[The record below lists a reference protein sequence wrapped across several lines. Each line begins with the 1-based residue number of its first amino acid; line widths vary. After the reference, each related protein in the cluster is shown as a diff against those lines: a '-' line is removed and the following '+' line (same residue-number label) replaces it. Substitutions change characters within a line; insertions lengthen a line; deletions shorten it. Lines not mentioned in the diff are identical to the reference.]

1 MKNSAS
7 PLTTVKVVTTTEQA
21 NRWKA
26 SAKKLGLSRN
36 QFLLALIKGGQ
47 TPVAT

>member
-1 MKNSAS
+1 MKNSVLPS
-7 PLTTVKVVTTTEQA
+7 TTIKLVTTPENAT
-21 NRWKA
+21 RWKA